1 MNVYKVE
8 RTDYVPGFSEDYEII
23 VIAEDKKHAER
34 RARWSS
40 YDFKHSK
47 NLKITQIPLDEER
60 VIGCRSY

>member
-8 RTDYVPGFSEDYEII
+8 RADYECSWGEDYEIL

-47 NLKITQIPLDEER
+47 NLKVTQIPLDEER
-60 VIGCRSY
+60 AIGCRFY